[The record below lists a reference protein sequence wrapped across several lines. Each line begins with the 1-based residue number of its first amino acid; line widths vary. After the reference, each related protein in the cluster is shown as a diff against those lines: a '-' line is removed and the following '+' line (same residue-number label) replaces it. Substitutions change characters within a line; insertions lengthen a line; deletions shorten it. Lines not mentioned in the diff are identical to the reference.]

1 MADGAGLMVT
11 IDDETRRVARTFAPD
26 LYLSALLAPRRAQP
40 ALIALAAFDGDIDR
54 IILTVSE
61 PSLAEIR
68 LQWWR
73 DALSNGLNASPQTT
87 NIPANTPVASGSPV
101 ADAVIA
107 AARANGLSFDGFDRA
122 LDARSL
128 DLYADPLPGEAALEA
143 WIDATAGHALRASAR
158 IIDDATAAT
167 VPAQALIA
175 ASAAAIGRT
184 RLLCATAALLAR
196 GRPPFPSPT
205 PFPTSAPSPLLGADP
220 ETGEALRAMVQLHA
234 TEVRDKYDTAKQHWR
249 AAPEA
254 ARLACLPLGLVP
266 SYLSAVTAPG
276 HDPRRSIA
284 VISPLTRV
292 WRLWRARR
300 LGLV

>member
-1 MADGAGLMVT
+1 MADGADRMVT

-40 ALIALAAFDGDIDR
+40 ALISLAAFDGDIDR

-73 DALSNGLNASPQTT
+73 DALSNGLNAQPQTA
-87 NIPANTPVASGSPV
+87 NLQPGNPANTPIASGSPV

-143 WIDATAGHALRASAR
+143 WIDATVGHALRASAR
-158 IIDDATAAT
+158 ILDDAAAAT
-167 VPAQALIA
+167 GPAQALIA
-175 ASAAAIGRT
+175 ASASAIGRT

-196 GRPPFPSPT
+196 
-205 PFPTSAPSPLLGADP
+205 
-220 ETGEALRAMVQLHA
+220 
-234 TEVRDKYDTAKQHWR
+234 
-249 AAPEA
+249 
-254 ARLACLPLGLVP
+254 
-266 SYLSAVTAPG
+266 
-276 HDPRRSIA
+276 
-284 VISPLTRV
+284 
-292 WRLWRARR
+292 
-300 LGLV
+300 